1 MDSASNDRAQLPRN
15 MIENSMFEEE
25 PDVVDLAKEPNLNPL
40 ESEDIEYEPRSSRL
54 LVRGLGEHE
63 LDEDEEDYES
73 SAKLLGMS
81 FMNRSSGL
89 RNNAGNYRQVQEG
102 LCPAPSA
109 RTVIVGIVLVV
120 ILVSIVTLIYLLPKC
135 TFTKEGCHNKTH
147 PMELVYPIATNGQ
160 LFPWTKS
167 RLPNYIKPLEYDIT
181 LFPNLTTMTFS
192 GKVNVKLSIIG
203 TTKAIVL
210 HGSGLHDIQANV
222 TLPGGSVHNLTV
234 LEYPTFEMIA
244 MVLPEPLMKGAECF
258 LSIEYHANLS
268 SSYYGFYKISYMNEH
283 NSTWLAAT
291 QFEPLAARKAFP
303 CFDEPAFK
311 STFRLKIRRSAAH
324 VALSNMPKINTTDL
338 PDGLVLDDFAT
349 SVKMSTYL
357 VAIIVS
363 DMKSVT
369 MDVNGTLVSVYAIPQ
384 KIDQAEY
391 ALKAAVTLLEFFSD
405 YFRIKYPLEKLDL
418 VALPDIQAGAMENWG
433 LLTFRETTLLYKENT
448 SSLLDKQLITQVI
461 AHELAHQWFGNLV
474 TMEWWND
481 LWLNEGFATYMEY
494 FALQSKFQDLNADN
508 NFLTA
513 RCVALEKD
521 SLQTTHPISTDVQS
535 PEQIEEIFDE
545 LSYIKGASLL
555 QMLNAYLSDEI
566 FHDCIAKYLQD
577 HKYGTTKSDDLW
589 DSMNLVTKSKADVK
603 NIMKTWTQQAGY
615 PLVTVEKKGKE
626 VFVSQERFL
635 RTVNSSN
642 ATGMSNSTLWQVPL
656 SYTFGPCEGP
666 TCFSVYLL
674 NQTQNTIVLPSEP
687 AWLKFNVEMT
697 GYYIVD
703 YGTEGWDALIKQ
715 LRSNHT
721 VFTASDRANLIH
733 DIFILSSVGKVSLSK
748 AFDLLTY
755 IENEMDTAPIG
766 QALHQIRNIQSLL
779 AKQGFDFPAAQ
790 LVRRMFDL
798 LSKQIKNQEWTDNG
812 TVSDQELR
820 SLLLDLACTHGD
832 GTCISTATE
841 LFNTWRTNGTRL
853 PTAVEKI
860 VFKVGAHTDDGWEYL
875 YNMYS
880 TSPSEA
886 EKIKML
892 EGLTCTENGK
902 KLQWLM
908 YASLHGEGIKSQ
920 DFPIVI
926 RLISKNVP
934 GFLLAWNFVKQN
946 WNEIT
951 QKFLPGSFPIQ
962 SIVTKTTAHFGTEV
976 YLNEVINFFNTT
988 KGKSREMWCVK
999 EAIETIK
1006 LNVQWINKNRDN
1018 LTWL

>member
-40 ESEDIEYEPRSSRL
+40 ESEEVEYEPRSSRL

-63 LDEDEEDYES
+63 MDEDEEDYES

-109 RTVIVGIVLVV
+109 RTVIVSVVLVV
-120 ILVSIVTLIYLLPKC
+120 ILVSLVTVIYLLPKC

-147 PMELVYPIATNGQ
+147 PVKLVYPIATNGQ

-167 RLPNYIKPLEYDIT
+167 RLPNYINPLAYDIT

-192 GKVNVKLSIIG
+192 GKVNIKLNIIG

-210 HGSGLHDIQANV
+210 HSSGLQDIQANV
-222 TLPGGSVHNLTV
+222 TLPNGSVHNLSV

-244 MVLPEPLMKGAECF
+244 MVLPETLMKETECL
-258 LSIEYHANLS
+258 LSIEYHANFS
-268 SSYYGFYKISYMNEH
+268 SSYYGFYKISYTDEH
-283 NSTWLAAT
+283 NNSTWLAAT

-311 STFRLKIRRSAAH
+311 STFRLKIRRSVAH
-324 VALSNMPKINTTDL
+324 VALSNMPKINTTVL

-357 VAIIVS
+357 VAMIVS
-363 DMKSVT
+363 DMKNVT
-369 MDVNGTLVSVYAIPQ
+369 VDVNGTLVSVYAIPQ
-384 KIDQAEY
+384 RIDQAEY

-405 YFRIKYPLEKLDL
+405 YFLMKYPLGKLDL
-418 VALPDIQAGAMENWG
+418 VAIPDIQAGAMENWG

-448 SSLLDKQLITQVI
+448 SSLMDKQLITQVI

-494 FALQSKFQDLNADN
+494 FALQSKFPELNADN
-508 NFLTA
+508 NFLKA
-513 RCVALEKD
+513 RCDALEKD
-521 SLQTTHPISTDVQS
+521 SLQTTHAISTDVQS
-535 PEQIEEIFDE
+535 PEQIEEMFDE
-545 LSYIKGASLL
+545 LSYIKGASIL
-555 QMLNAYLSDEI
+555 QMLNAYLSEEI

-577 HKYGTTKSDDLW
+577 YQYGTTKSDGLW
-589 DSMNLVTKSKADVK
+589 DSINLVTKSNPDVK
-603 NIMKTWTQQAGY
+603 KIMKTWTQQAGY
-615 PLVTVEKKGKE
+615 PLVTVVKKGKE

-642 ATGMSNSTLWQVPL
+642 VTGKSNTLWQVPL

-666 TCFSVYLL
+666 TCFSGSLL
-674 NQTQNTIVLPSEP
+674 NQTQDKIVLPSEP
-687 AWLKFNVEMT
+687 TWLKFNVKMT
-697 GYYIVD
+697 GYYLVD
-703 YGTEGWDALIKQ
+703 YGTDGWNALIYQ

-733 DIFILSSVGKVSLSK
+733 DIFILSGVGKVPLSK
-748 AFDLLTY
+748 VFDLLAY
-755 IENEMDTAPIG
+755 IENEMDTAPIR
-766 QALHQIRNIQSLL
+766 QALHQIHNIQSLL
-779 AKQGFDFPAAQ
+779 AKQGFNFPAAQ
-790 LVRRMFDL
+790 LERRIFDL
-798 LSKQIKNQEWTDNG
+798 LSKQIKSQEWTDNG
-812 TVSDQELR
+812 ALSDQERR

-832 GTCISTATE
+832 DTCISTATE
-841 LFNTWRTNGTRL
+841 LFNTWRINGTRL
-853 PTAVEKI
+853 PTAVKKI
-860 VFKVGAHTDDGWEYL
+860 VFKVGAHSDDGWEHL
-875 YNMYS
+875 YYMYS
-880 TSPSEA
+880 ISTSDA
-886 EKIKML
+886 DKIKML
-892 EGLTCTENGK
+892 EGLTCTDNGK

-908 YASLHGEGIKSQ
+908 SASLHGEGIKSQ

-946 WNEIT
+946 WDEIT

-976 YLNEVINFFNTT
+976 YLNEVIHFFNST

-1006 LNVQWINKNRDN
+1006 LNVQWIDKNRDN
-1018 LTWL
+1018 LNWL

>member
-25 PDVVDLAKEPNLNPL
+25 PDVVDLAKEPSLNPL
-40 ESEDIEYEPRSSRL
+40 ESEEVEYEPRSSRL

-63 LDEDEEDYES
+63 MDEEEEDYES

-109 RTVIVGIVLVV
+109 RTVIVSVVLVV
-120 ILVSIVTLIYLLPKC
+120 ILVSIVTVIYLIPKC

-147 PMELVYPIATNGQ
+147 PIERIYPIATNGQ

-167 RLPNYIKPLEYDIT
+167 RLPNDIKPLDYDIT
-181 LFPNLTTMTFS
+181 LYPNLTTMTFS
-192 GKVNVKLSIIG
+192 GKVNIKLNIVEN
-203 TTKAIVL
+203 TKAIVL
-210 HGSGLHDIQANV
+210 HSSDLKDIQANV
-222 TLPGGSVHNLTV
+222 TLPNGTVYNLNV

-244 MVLPEPLMKGAECF
+244 MVLPKMLMKGSECL
-258 LSIEYHANLS
+258 LSIEYHANFS
-268 SSYYGFYKISYMNEH
+268 SSYYGFYKISYQGEH
-283 NSTWLAAT
+283 DNSTWLAAT

-311 STFRLKIRRSAAH
+311 STFQLTIRRSAAH
-324 VALSNMPKINTTDL
+324 IALSNMPKVNTTVL
-338 PDGLVLDDFAT
+338 PDGLLLDDFAT

-363 DMKSVT
+363 DMKNVT
-369 MDVNGTLVSVYAIPQ
+369 VDVNGTLVSVYAIPQ
-384 KIDQAEY
+384 KIDQAQD

-405 YFRIKYPLEKLDL
+405 YFRIKYPLGKLDL
-418 VALPDIQAGAMENWG
+418 VAIPDIQAGAMENWG
-433 LLTFRETTLLYKENT
+433 LLTFRETTLLYKEGT
-448 SSLLDKQLITQVI
+448 SSLMDKQLITQVI

-481 LWLNEGFATYMEY
+481 LWLNEGFATYMEF
-494 FALQSKFQDLNADN
+494 FALQSKFPDLNAND
-508 NFLTA
+508 NFLKA
-513 RCVALEKD
+513 RCDAWEKD
-521 SLQTTHPISTDVQS
+521 SLKTTHSISTDVQS

-545 LSYIKGASLL
+545 LSYIKGASIL
-555 QMLNAYLSDEI
+555 QMLNAYLSEEI
-566 FHDCIAKYLQD
+566 FHDCIVKYLQD
-577 HKYGTTKSDDLW
+577 HKYGTTKSDGLW
-589 DSMNLVTKSKADVK
+589 ESMNLVTKSNPDVK

-635 RTVNSSN
+635 RTVNSSD
-642 ATGMSNSTLWQVPL
+642 ATGNSNTLWQVPL

-666 TCFSVYLL
+666 TCFNVFLL
-674 NQTQNTIVLPSEP
+674 NQTKGKIVLPSEP
-687 AWLKFNVEMT
+687 SWVKFNVKMA

-703 YGTEGWDALIKQ
+703 YGTDGWDALINQ

-721 VFTASDRANLIH
+721 VFAASDRASLIH
-733 DIFILSSVGKVSLSK
+733 DIFILSGVGKIQLSR
-748 AFDLLTY
+748 AFDLLAY
-755 IENEMDTAPIG
+755 FENEMDTSPIR

-790 LVRRMFDL
+790 LERRIFDL
-798 LSKQIKNQEWTDNG
+798 LSKQIKKQEWTDDG
-812 TVSDQELR
+812 TLSDQELR
-820 SLLLDLACTHGD
+820 SLLLDLACTHMD
-832 GTCISTATE
+832 STCIHTATE
-841 LFNTWRTNGTRL
+841 LFNTWRINGTSL
-853 PTAVEKI
+853 PSSVKKI
-860 VFKVGAHTDDGWEYL
+860 VFKVGAQTDEGWEHLYL
-875 YNMYS
+875 MYS
-880 TSPSEA
+880 TSLSEA

-892 EGLTCTENGK
+892 EGLVNTQNGK

-908 YASLHGEGIKSQ
+908 FASLHGEGIRSQ

-926 RLISKNVP
+926 RLVSKNVP

-946 WNEIT
+946 WDTIT

-962 SIVTKTTAHFGTEV
+962 SIVTKTTSHFGTEV
-976 YLNEVINFFNTT
+976 YLNEVIHFFNST

-999 EAIETIK
+999 EATETIK
-1006 LNVQWINKNRDN
+1006 LNIQWIDKNRDN
-1018 LTWL
+1018 LNWL